1 MWSKNQIFSG
11 SKFFLI
17 FQPIKNLKWI
27 NCAKPDLQK
36 WKKIP
41 REPKMSPIENLDF
54 LTTGLLFASR
64 ITVSDFVVPICTMWV
79 SVSQNLEIEKEKQ
92 AVIWS
97 FSLIILN
104 FWDDFEHQIPFQWR
118 KETTLAVFHQNFH
131 GPIITIAQIVILFL
145 SLLKTVSLFDQ
156 ALAQTTVHF
165 FRSAKH
171 PILFWIDCHE

>member
-1 MWSKNQIFSG
+1 MS
-11 SKFFLI
+11 LI
-17 FQPIKNLKWI
+17 EK
-27 NCAKPDLQK
+27 
-36 WKKIP
+36 
-41 REPKMSPIENLDF
+41 LDF

-79 SVSQNLEIEKEKQ
+79 SVSQNLEIENENQ

-118 KETTLAVFHQNFH
+118 KETTLIVFHQNFH
-131 GPIITIAQIVILFL
+131 GSIITIAQIVILFL
-145 SLLKTVSLFDQ
+145 SLLMTVSLFDQ

-171 PILFWIDCHE
+171 PTYCHGDKLSIGNAIDCLSQQLSSQPCRILPRFALKAQPRPR